1 MPEEL
6 LHPYQYFANEL
17 NSIGNPVGVATMY
30 YPGAGLDWES
40 INVVL
45 SALNNSNRR
54 PSLLQVIYVD
64 YDPSIKQGDVTAFAE
79 RTLRMEL
86 GLEVSDRQDLN
97 FADFKERSAES
108 FFPTAKEAVP
118 ACLECS
124 GDQDFFGMRWLYR
137 DARLSFT
144 YLKTEAIF
152 TYKILLKNK
161 VFPDLVVLQDHG
173 WGGGWT
179 PFSGPESLLLAASK
193 RHMPKYLYVASN
205 GKPWP
210 DYLKVSSAYAGRGQ
224 MHDHDRTLYRYKH
237 N

>member
-17 NSIGNPVGVATMY
+17 NSLGNPVGVATMY
-30 YPGAGLDWES
+30 YPGAGLDWEPL
-40 INVVL
+40 NVGL

-64 YDPSIKQGDVTAFAE
+64 YEPSIKHEDVTRFAE
-79 RTLRMEL
+79 RTLRIEL
-86 GLEVSDRQDLN
+86 GLEVLDRQDLN
-97 FADFKERSAES
+97 FADFNERSAES
-108 FFPTAKEAVP
+108 FFPAATETVP

-137 DARLSFT
+137 DARLSFI
-144 YLKTEAIF
+144 YLKTEAIS

-161 VFPDLVVLQDHG
+161 IYPDLVVLQDHG

-179 PFSGPESLLLAASK
+179 PFSGSQSLLLAASK

-205 GKPWP
+205 GDPWP
-210 DYLKVSSAYAGRGQ
+210 GYLKVSSAYAGRGQ
-224 MHDHDRTLYRYKH
+224 MHDHDRALYRYKH
-237 N
+237 D